1 MKSFSVA
8 TIGFVEREQR
18 VLKSVFAISMNRNP
32 SFAPYVFQRDMPADV
47 VLVAA
52 DNPQAMNGWSAY
64 QRIHQGPKA
73 KPVIMLAREK
83 PGGEVKYHLPRPVMV
98 SRLLAM
104 LEQVAIDALGY
115 APVLAIQANEGGGES
130 SPMAVPASSND
141 ITALVVD
148 DSLPVRIQMKMALQ
162 GIASEVDFAET
173 GEQALELLAGN
184 SYSIIFLD
192 VILPGIDGYKVC
204 RTIKKDLEKQKTPV
218 IMLTGNSSSTDQV
231 KGKLAGC
238 DAYLIKPVKQALFR
252 EIIDQYLN
260 RTVTS

>member
-8 TIGFVEREQR
+8 TIGFMEREQR

-32 SFAPYVFQRDMPADV
+32 SFAPYVFRRDMPADV

-64 QRIHQGPKA
+64 RRIHQGQKA

-83 PGGEVKYHLPRPVMV
+83 PEGEVKYHLHRPVMV

-104 LEQVAIDALGY
+104 LEQVAIDEFGY
-115 APVLAIQANEGGGES
+115 APVLAIQTKEEDGD
-130 SPMAVPASSND
+130 SPPMVMSRSSNN

-162 GIASEVDFAET
+162 GIASQVEFAET
-173 GEQALELLAGN
+173 GEQALELLASN
-184 SYSIIFLD
+184 RYSIIFLD

-204 RTIKKDLEKQKTPV
+204 RTIKKDPEKQQTPV
-218 IMLTGNSSSTDQV
+218 IMLTGNSSSTDRV

-238 DAYLIKPVKQALFR
+238 DAYLIKPVKQAVFR
-252 EIIDQYLN
+252 EIIDRYIPAM
-260 RTVTS
+260 VTS